1 MTDFIRENKYIVI
14 KRKALRDLSQEQYEQ
29 LMSILWKLDDR
40 TNYVVVKESYPEY
53 EVVWKAIEERVTK
66 GGGSAHSS

>member
-66 GGGSAHSS
+66 GGRSVNPV

>member
-40 TNYVVVKESYPEY
+40 TNYVVVKESHPEY

-66 GGGSAHSS
+66 GGRSVNPV